1 MKNISI
7 LALVQAILA
16 LICGILMSKMSFIG
30 RMGINFLHRDY
41 LIFKTWWKTAILIFA
56 IQLILILILV
66 VARSLSP
73 SKVNRL
79 ICILFVVF
87 GLIGAY
93 ATYIDFT
100 TTTHKMMKGS
110 FHSGGYLF
118 WFGWLIS
125 CSYFLF
131 SSTKKKVLLSQL
143 PISESPSAS
152 DTKNQ

>member
-66 VARSLSP
+66 VARTLSP
-73 SKVNRL
+73 SRVNRL

>member
-7 LALVQAILA
+7 LALIQAILA

-41 LIFKTWWKTAILIFA
+41 LIFKTWWKTALAILA

-66 VARSLSP
+66 VARSLSS

-79 ICILFVVF
+79 ICLLFLIF

-125 CSYFLF
+125 CLYFMI
-131 SSTKKKVLLSQL
+131 SSSKKKVLLSDL
-143 PISESPSAS
+143 PISA
-152 DTKNQ
+152 TKTPDNPQSN